1 MSMAIRPTETSM
13 EAPVRSAYSGSN
25 ILRRAGGLLARA
37 GVLALGLS
45 LGGVGPVLGSTFF
58 GSGTPVSDLQDE
70 AGFVIPISDPI
81 TDLVTDANAF
91 RVEAPVSGGPIS
103 GGDRFREVISD
114 PVLWGEWRLFTAG
127 REQLIGFG
135 VLHPGAK
142 PAMMKKRARTLEL
155 RLYVQY

>member
-1 MSMAIRPTETSM
+1 MSTAMCSMETSM
-13 EAPVRSAYSGSN
+13 EAPARRLCSGGN
-25 ILRRAGGLLARA
+25 LIRRVAGLMARA

-45 LGGVGPVLGSTFF
+45 LGGVGPVLGSTVF
-58 GSGTPVSDLQDE
+58 GSPAPQTGGANDI
-70 AGFVIPISDPI
+70 GFVIP
-81 TDLVTDANAF
+81 V
-91 RVEAPVSGGPIS
+91 APVATDKNIFRIDEPESGG
-103 GGDRFREVISD
+103 GFRETISD

-155 RLYVQY
+155 RLYVPY